1 MQNCGVNMSF
11 FNVNAIGNSVIQLQS
26 YQKLMALT
34 NHLQEVVLN
43 QQVVLQKLMTKQQQI
58 EERLDRSLKIQ
69 EDNILNMKEE
79 FERSNSAP
87 LNTNTDDQDE
97 KPVGKSGIIRRNGFK
112 PLRSVEWDSQDESSS
127 DVERPKK
134 RRNPSKAK
142 HLWINY
148 GRRIVEYAVEQTQG
162 NMQERIR
169 QLFGRLN
176 SKKDFKEVFGIT
188 STDSDEDK
196 QFKLELGQI
205 AITFVKDKSAV
216 TFEGS
221 KHKDQMVNQRHTVA
235 AWIEKLIHE

>member
-1 MQNCGVNMSF
+1 MQNCGFNMSF
-11 FNVNAIGNSVIQLQS
+11 FNLNSVGNSVVQLQS
-26 YQKLMALT
+26 FQKLIALT

-43 QQVVLQKLMTKQQQI
+43 QQVALQTLMTKQQQM
-58 EERLDRSLKIQ
+58 EDKLDRSLKLQ
-69 EDNILNMKEE
+69 EDSLLGMKEE

-87 LNTNTDDQDE
+87 VNINTDDLDE
-97 KPVGKSGIIRRNGFK
+97 KPVVKSGIIRRNGFK
-112 PLRSVEWDSQDESSS
+112 ALRSVEWNSQDESSS
-127 DVERPKK
+127 DTEKSKK

-176 SKKDFKEVFGIT
+176 SKKDFKEVFAVT
-188 STDSDEDK
+188 SIDSEEDK
-196 QFKLELGQI
+196 QFKLELGQL
-205 AITFVKDKSAV
+205 AITFVKDKAAN

-221 KHKDQMVNQRHTVA
+221 KHKDQMISQRHTVA
-235 AWIEKLIHE
+235 AWIEKLIQE

>member
-1 MQNCGVNMSF
+1 MQNCGLNMSF
-11 FNVNAIGNSVIQLQS
+11 YNVNSVGNSVIQLQS
-26 YQKLMALT
+26 FQKLVALT

-43 QQVVLQKLMTKQQQI
+43 QQVVLQKIMSKQQLI

-69 EDNILNMKEE
+69 EDNMLNMKEE

-87 LNTNTDDQDE
+87 INTDDQDE
-97 KPVGKSGIIRRNGFK
+97 KPMVKSGIIRRNGFK
-112 PLRSVEWDSQDESSS
+112 PLRSVEWNSQDESSS

-188 STDSDEDK
+188 LTDSEEDK
-196 QFKLELGQI
+196 QFKLELGKI
-205 AITFVKDKSAV
+205 AIEFVKDKSAV

-235 AWIEKLIHE
+235 AWIEKLIQE